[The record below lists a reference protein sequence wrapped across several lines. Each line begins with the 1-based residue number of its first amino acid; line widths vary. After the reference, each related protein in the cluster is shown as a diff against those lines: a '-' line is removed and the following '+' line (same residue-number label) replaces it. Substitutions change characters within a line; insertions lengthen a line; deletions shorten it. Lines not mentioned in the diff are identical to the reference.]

1 MLWWMR
7 LSRHVELLIH
17 NIVGLGEKG
26 LSTEALHAEEAK
38 ISGFLKS
45 FKAKGQNF
53 PLLPKVKGPVL
64 AVKELAEKLK
74 GRFKDIVILGI
85 GGSALGITSLRDA
98 LKGPLWNLDGKPR
111 LFVLDNLDTVGELE
125 NMLDLD
131 KTLFIVI
138 SKSGTTPET
147 MAQFFYF
154 REKVSKER
162 FVFITDPKE
171 GELRAIG
178 KEYGIPMLTIPAE
191 VGGRFSVLS
200 PVGLFPA
207 ALLGIDIEELLA
219 GAEKMATQFGET
231 EWDLNLPFQLATVQ
245 YLLEWKQGVGI
256 TVLFPYSSRLASFAD
271 WYGQLLAESIGKEGK
286 GITPLRGVG
295 VTDQH
300 SQLQLWTE
308 GPNDKLILFLEVEK
322 EKSPLIPKSTREK
335 LAYLGGRSFHELM
348 NSEKKGTE
356 QALTEYGRPTATIR
370 IPSLSAR
377 TLGELFM
384 FFECS
389 IAFLGE
395 YYRVNAF
402 DQPGVEL
409 GKKLTKKIL
418 QADPKGLLSDNVA

>member
-45 FKAKGQNF
+45 FKAKGQSF

-207 ALLGIDIEELLA
+207 ALLGIDIEELLV
-219 GAEKMATQFGET
+219 GAEKMAAQFGET
-231 EWDLNLPFQLATVQ
+231 EWEMNLPFQLFARVEAGRWH
-245 YLLEWKQGVGI
+245 YGAFP
-256 TVLFPYSSRLASFAD
+256 LF
-271 WYGQLLAESIGKEGK
+271 
-286 GITPLRGVG
+286 
-295 VTDQH
+295 
-300 SQLQLWTE
+300 
-308 GPNDKLILFLEVEK
+308 
-322 EKSPLIPKSTREK
+322 KSTGEFCRLVRAAARGKHRERGK
-335 LAYLGGRSFHELM
+335 RDYATSWRWRDRSTFSASTVDGG
-348 NSEKKGTE
+348 SE
-356 QALTEYGRPTATIR
+356 R
-370 IPSLSAR
+370 
-377 TLGELFM
+377 
-384 FFECS
+384 
-389 IAFLGE
+389 
-395 YYRVNAF
+395 
-402 DQPGVEL
+402 
-409 GKKLTKKIL
+409 
-418 QADPKGLLSDNVA
+418 